1 MSENKNINET
11 EEKIIKLEKPIVEK
25 TENENMTIGL
35 DKVLNICTKY
45 IEKEITQKELQEW
58 VENNIK
64 IQLYLPIETKF
75 LLINNILYNE
85 QFYSVDDS
93 SLKSIELETKKFW
106 VIALAYTNIKTD
118 GYEDLESFSSYD
130 IIFAVMGD
138 WLLSNIKLDYDRT
151 IDILQNTININN
163 INGIME
169 TFGNLDTQGLRKYT
183 TEIKKQLKYL
193 QDNKEQIKDLAD
205 ILRFNQP
212 SLDNKLK
219 NK

>member
-25 TENENMTIGL
+25 IENENMAIGL
-35 DKVLNICTKY
+35 DEVLNICTKY

-75 LLINNILYNE
+75 LLINDILYNE
-85 QFYSVDDS
+85 QFYSADDS

-106 VIALAYTNIKTD
+106 VIALSYTNIKTD
-118 GYEDLESFSSYD
+118 GYEDLENFSSYD

-151 IDILQNTININN
+151 IDILQNTINVNN

>member
-25 TENENMTIGL
+25 IENENMAIGL
-35 DKVLNICTKY
+35 DEVLNICTKY

-75 LLINNILYNE
+75 LLINDILYNE
-85 QFYSVDDS
+85 QFYSADDS

-106 VIALAYTNIKTD
+106 VIALAYTNIKTES
-118 GYEDLESFSSYD
+118 YENLENFDSYD
-130 IIFAVMGD
+130 IIFAVMGGG
-138 WLLSNIKLDYDRT
+138 LLSNIKLDYDRT
-151 IDILQNTININN
+151 IDILQNTINVNN

>member
-1 MSENKNINET
+1 MLFRS
-11 EEKIIKLEKPIVEK
+11 
-25 TENENMTIGL
+25 
-35 DKVLNICTKY
+35 
-45 IEKEITQKELQEW
+45 
-58 VENNIK
+58 
-64 IQLYLPIETKF
+64 
-75 LLINNILYNE
+75 
-85 QFYSVDDS
+85 
-93 SLKSIELETKKFW
+93 
-106 VIALAYTNIKTD
+106 
-118 GYEDLESFSSYD
+118 SSYD

-151 IDILQNTININN
+151 IDILQNTINVNN

>member
-1 MSENKNINET
+1 
-11 EEKIIKLEKPIVEK
+11 
-25 TENENMTIGL
+25 MT
-35 DKVLNICTKY
+35 
-45 IEKEITQKELQEW
+45 
-58 VENNIK
+58 ENNIK

-75 LLINNILYNE
+75 LLINDILYNE

-118 GYEDLESFSSYD
+118 GYEDLENFSSYD

-151 IDILQNTININN
+151 IDILQNTINVNN

-212 SLDNKLK
+212 SLDSKLK
-219 NK
+219 K